1 MGLLRSIYS
10 DGTGLRSASA
20 VVNPDSNN
28 IAFIG
33 SGISDETGKSQ
44 MEGDE
49 LTMLMT
55 AYYRQYLQAIN
66 EQDTSLM
73 CEVTDSYREAIVDRI
88 SSDANQS
95 NYYDPSQFQIEI
107 SDGAIQYADDF
118 WDNDHATIRFNMKV
132 DFVAQD
138 RRTQVTTP
146 MTNYQ
151 TILLLW
157 DNGMWK
163 VDQSQFI
170 TVDQYNGNQFANFQN

>member
-1 MGLLRSIYS
+1 
-10 DGTGLRSASA
+10 
-20 VVNPDSNN
+20 
-28 IAFIG
+28 
-33 SGISDETGKSQ
+33 

-170 TVDQYNGNQFANFQN
+170 SVDEYNGNQFAEFDS